1 MGDSAYSPR
10 DPSGHILEK
19 SYDMQRILN
28 SLVRAGDHV
37 GDASAS
43 SVHLMEESSVRGEQ
57 RQGAS
62 SPAAFPKI
70 IIPVLA
76 RNFGKI
82 DHIELMSNS

>member
-10 DPSGHILEK
+10 DPSHHILEK

-43 SVHLMEESSVRGEQ
+43 SELLHQLH
-57 RQGAS
+57 
-62 SPAAFPKI
+62 FPKI